1 MDRTVVEI
9 GLNLLKCLDCL
20 SEPWTYGKN
29 LNKLSGHPNISALL
43 KMEDATSSVLNPQ
56 EYCPHSTLYTK

>member
-20 SEPWTYGKN
+20 SEAWTYGKN
-29 LNKLSGHPNISALL
+29 LNKLFGHPNISALL
-43 KMEDATSSVLNPQ
+43 EGEKETCLIIFGSASNGVS
-56 EYCPHSTLYTK
+56 